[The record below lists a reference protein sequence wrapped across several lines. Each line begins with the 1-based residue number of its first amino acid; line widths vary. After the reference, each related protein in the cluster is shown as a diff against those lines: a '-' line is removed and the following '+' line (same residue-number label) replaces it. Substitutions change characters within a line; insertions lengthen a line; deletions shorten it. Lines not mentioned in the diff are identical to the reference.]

1 MIQEQKHLLL
11 ADLCA
16 RLPYGVK
23 CKVDGISQPM
33 PLCTIQ
39 VEDSNNILLLF
50 DYKINDLPVQVYLSE
65 VKPYLRPISAMTEKE
80 CDDLFKILTINEEE
94 GEYIKINDIGILR
107 LFCVT
112 GKDFEDLDKAL
123 EYCDKHFIDYRGL
136 ISKGLALEASE
147 NMYKF

>member
-1 MIQEQKHLLL
+1 MTQEQKQLLIR
-11 ADLCA
+11 DLCN
-16 RLPYGVK
+16 RVQYEP
-23 CKVDGISQPM
+23 I
-33 PLCTIQ
+33 
-39 VEDSNNILLLF
+39 
-50 DYKINDLPVQVYLSE
+50 VQVSGDWFYEPPKPYSTKLNYNIIRKFIKSKTNYY

-80 CDDLFKILTINEEE
+80 CDDLFKILSINEEE

-123 EYCDKHFIDYRGL
+123 EYCDKHFIDYRDL
-136 ISKGLALEASE
+136 ISKELALEAPE